1 MRRLTPIRLVAA
13 LAVASLLLARPAH
26 ADPATLQSLYVS
38 ASVSTG
44 TTNSTSYP
52 CDSAEV
58 VAIFVSATAGSGNVT
73 VTLQTSPD
81 GSAWY
86 DLGST
91 GALSSGQ
98 SAVLSKTEY
107 DGLGR
112 FYRAKAVVA
121 SAATTFS
128 VAAVSR

>member
-1 MRRLTPIRLVAA
+1 MRRLIPLRRFAA
-13 LAVASLLLARPAH
+13 LAVACLLFAGPAH
-26 ADPATLQSLYVS
+26 ADPATLQTLYAS
-38 ASVSTG
+38 ASVSAG
-44 TTNSTSYP
+44 TTTSSSIA

-58 VAIFVSATAGSGNVT
+58 VAIFVSATAGAGNVT

-81 GSAWY
+81 GSTWY
-86 DLGST
+86 DLGNT

-98 SAVLSKTEY
+98 SAVLSKTDD